1 VIPSYTLYDAAIAY
15 DLGQL
20 DKSFKGAELALN
32 VTNLFDTY
40 HVAGYCDF
48 VYCSLG
54 EGRTVMTTLRFKW

>member
-1 VIPSYTLYDAAIAY
+1 VIPSYTLFDAAIAY

-32 VTNLFDTY
+32 VTNLLDTY

-48 VYCSLG
+48 TYCSLG
-54 EGRTVMTTLRFKW
+54 AGRTVMTTLRFKW